1 MKIYIGIDPGQT
13 GAMGIL
19 QPDPI
24 TEGEPYLSFVYD
36 CPETI
41 KEMGD
46 LIGKIHFNFP
56 IARAVI
62 EKVNAFYKSSAKSAF
77 TFGGNFSA
85 WQMALACFKIPY
97 EFVTPRGWQKVIYD
111 SAAKIPDPKKKSFER
126 ASRLF
131 PDMELK
137 TKRGK
142 ILDGRCD
149 ALLIAEYC
157 RRMDK

>member
-1 MKIYIGIDPGQT
+1 MMEKLYVGIDPGAT
-13 GAMGIL
+13 GALAGISS
-19 QPDPI
+19 D
-24 TEGEPYLSFVYD
+24 GAVYVFD

-41 KEMGD
+41 HEMAAMVKNLSEGYSVQV
-46 LIGKIHFNFP
+46 I
-56 IARAVI
+56 I
-62 EKVNAFYKSSAKSAF
+62 EKVNPFYKSSAKSAF

-85 WQMALACFKIPY
+85 WQMALACFQIPY
-97 EFVTPRGWQKVIYD
+97 EFVTPRKWQNFIYD
-111 SAAKIPDPKKKSFER
+111 SAKKLDDPKKQSYER
-126 ASRLF
+126 ANRLY

-157 RRMDK
+157 KRINK